1 VQALPASAFFLFLE
15 AAVGGV
21 IALFLVHLRGEVPRG
36 FTLFT
41 GVGLLASALVA
52 TYLRA
57 MFPPLE
63 TAISGS
69 SRFWFD
75 AERTLTIAFIVLL
88 AAYLVALQLQRTSLT
103 SLFGPVV
110 PLVGLGALWCAA
122 LVDPSDQLAG
132 IGVPLATLVGALSLG
147 GALAGLSL
155 GHWYLVSP
163 SLATRPLIRLV
174 MLCLAA
180 SAAQV
185 VLVPLLV
192 LLPGTQGVSVL
203 LGEFGLFFV
212 VRIVFGLAVPLV
224 VGVMAWRTAR
234 IRSLDS
240 ATGLLYILAALVLT
254 GEIVARTLY
263 FLTGV
268 AT

>member
-41 GVGLLASALVA
+41 GVGLLACAGVAL
-52 TYLRA
+52 YLRSA
-57 MFPPLE
+57 FPP
-63 TAISGS
+63 AQAAAGGQA
-69 SRFWFD
+69 RFWFE

-88 AAYLVALQLQRTSLT
+88 VVYLAALRLRRTPVT
-103 SLFGPVV
+103 TIIGPIV
-110 PLVGLGALWCAA
+110 PLLGLGALWCAA
-122 LVDPSDQLAG
+122 LVDPSAQLAG
-132 IGVPLATLVGALSLG
+132 IGAPLATLVGALSLG

-174 MLCLAA
+174 MVCLAA
-180 SAAQV
+180 LAAQV
-185 VLVPLLV
+185 ILLPLLL
-192 LLPGTQGVSVL
+192 LLPGAQGATAL
-203 LGEFGLFFV
+203 FGDFSLFFA
-212 VRIVFGLAVPLV
+212 VRVVFGLAVPLAIAF
-224 VGVMAWRTAR
+224 MAWRTAR